1 MLHSKRPD
9 HLGKQHK
16 WRSALLA
23 GFLVVLP
30 MATQALYFNPS
41 GADPTGLISD
51 TTGNINAIALGHSSP
66 SVVALLL
73 INVAL
78 SLLAAL
84 CVALLLYAG
93 FLWLWARGNA
103 DEVKKAKD
111 IIIGTVI
118 GLVIVLASLGITQF
132 VFTTIV
138 NITGATVTS

>member
-1 MLHSKRPD
+1 MAGVGIVFPVVTRAV
-9 HLGKQHK
+9 
-16 WRSALLA
+16 SA
-23 GFLVVLP
+23 
-30 MATQALYFNPS
+30 YFNP
-41 GADPTGLISD
+41 AQDDPTKLINP
-51 TTGNINAIALGHSSP
+51 TTGSINAITLGRTTP
-66 SVVALLL
+66 TVVALNL

-103 DEVKKAKD
+103 EEVKKAKD

-132 VFTTIV
+132 VFTTIA
-138 NITGATVTS
+138 NITGAEVS

>member
-1 MLHSKRPD
+1 MRTLIMPKYKLQ
-9 HLGKQHK
+9 HLG
-16 WRSALLA
+16 LT
-23 GFLVVLP
+23 LVSVMITVLP
-30 MATQALYFNPS
+30 LVTQAAYFNPAQ
-41 GADPTGLISD
+41 GDPTKLIGK
-51 TTGNINAIALGHSSP
+51 TTGNINSIALGQATP
-66 SVVALLL
+66 TAVALDL

-132 VFTTIV
+132 VFTTV
-138 NITGATVTS
+138 ANITGAEVAV

>member
-1 MLHSKRPD
+1 MLKLKRVIAVT
-9 HLGKQHK
+9 LA
-16 WRSALLA
+16 SLFVALP
-23 GFLVVLP
+23 VI
-30 MATQALYFNPS
+30 TQAAYFNPAQ
-41 GADPTGLISD
+41 GDPTKLISSS
-51 TTGNINAIALGHSSP
+51 TGNINSISLGRSTP
-66 SVVALLL
+66 TAVALDL

-103 DEVKKAKD
+103 EEVKKAKD

-132 VFTTIV
+132 VFTTIA
-138 NITGATVTS
+138 NITGAEVS